1 MGDID
6 EQTKNKLS
14 YLKEGEIILLENI
27 RFFSGEITN
36 DDSFAKKLAS
46 LGDIY
51 INDAFSSSHREQASI
66 HKITKYLKHAFG
78 GPLLKKELKA
88 IN

>member
-1 MGDID
+1 MTIV
-6 EQTKNKLS
+6 LP
-14 YLKEGEIILLENI
+14 
-27 RFFSGEITN
+27 
-36 DDSFAKKLAS
+36 KKLAS

-88 IN
+88 INSVIQSKKGQLLALLVDQKFQQK